1 MIHFMSTATE
11 QTLNRKAQLRAIAD
25 AYFGGLT
32 QGDVSHVPYDE
43 NVLFRTPLAAG
54 GSDVPL
60 RGRSALLDF
69 FAGIYAAND
78 DTGGGAIAAMKAV
91 GLNPAEI
98 PVTGQ
103 DSTVAGLQRIL
114 TGEQYLTIFKPIVPE
129 AEIAAEMAISLGETG
144 EVSTR
149 AVFTGAGFP
158 STQWNQL
165 DGSV

>member
-60 RGRSALLDF
+60 RSRSALLDF
-69 FAGIYAAND
+69 FAGIY
-78 DTGGGAIAAMKAV
+78 
-91 GLNPAEI
+91 PA
-98 PVTGQ
+98 
-103 DSTVAGLQRIL
+103 
-114 TGEQYLTIFKPIVPE
+114 
-129 AEIAAEMAISLGETG
+129 LGEVQVIDYFFNDALTSICVRADVALKTG
-144 EVSTR
+144 KVLR
-149 AVFTGAGFP
+149 VADVFRISA
-158 STQWNQL
+158 
-165 DGSV
+165 DGKVIEQENHYDPRPAAA